1 MSTRVVV
8 DPVTRIEGHLRIE
21 AEMNDG
27 TIEQAY
33 SSGTMV
39 RGIETIVQGRDPRE
53 VWAFVQRICGVC
65 TLVHGMAGVRAVE
78 DALDYDIPP
87 NAELI
92 RNLMIGA
99 QYVHDHVMHF
109 YHLHALDW
117 VDILSALEAD
127 PKQTSELAQSI
138 SGYAKSSPGYFSD
151 VQQRLKGFVE
161 AGQLGIFANGYWGH
175 PGYKLPAE
183 ANLMAVAHYLDAL
196 AWQRNVA
203 ELHAIFGGK
212 NPHPNLCVGGMP
224 CAISLESGK
233 QAGTAVDVVGLERV
247 RSIIV
252 QMRDFVE
259 QVYRPD
265 TVAIAG
271 FYKDWFKQG
280 EGVGNFMTYGDF
292 PAKGFG
298 DPTSY
303 LVPAGVILN
312 RDLSRIEQ
320 VDLDADS
327 QIEEYVARA
336 WYDYKDGNDKGLHP
350 YKGETAFAY
359 TGPEPPYDQLD
370 VDNQYSWLK
379 SPRWR
384 GKPVEVGPLAR
395 VLMLYATGN
404 EQAKALVD
412 QTLHQLDLPVDALYS
427 TMGRTAAR
435 TLETV
440 IIADA
445 LQGWFDQLMANI
457 RDGDVKT
464 FNDEKW
470 DPSTWPRRAQGVGH
484 MEAPRGALG
493 HWIVIEDGKTANY
506 QAVVPSTW
514 NAGPRDTRDQP
525 GPYEAALAG
534 HTLHDPAQPIEI
546 LRTVHSFDPCIAC
559 AVHLF
564 DPNGE
569 EAISVKVC

>member
-298 DPTSY
+298 DPSSY

-379 SPRWR
+379 FPRWR

>member
-1 MSTRVVV
+1 
-8 DPVTRIEGHLRIE
+8 
-21 AEMNDG
+21 
-27 TIEQAY
+27 
-33 SSGTMV
+33 
-39 RGIETIVQGRDPRE
+39 
-53 VWAFVQRICGVC
+53 
-65 TLVHGMAGVRAVE
+65 
-78 DALDYDIPP
+78 
-87 NAELI
+87 
-92 RNLMIGA
+92 
-99 QYVHDHVMHF
+99 
-109 YHLHALDW
+109 
-117 VDILSALEAD
+117 
-127 PKQTSELAQSI
+127 
-138 SGYAKSSPGYFSD
+138 
-151 VQQRLKGFVE
+151 
-161 AGQLGIFANGYWGH
+161 
-175 PGYKLPAE
+175 
-183 ANLMAVAHYLDAL
+183 
-196 AWQRNVA
+196 
-203 ELHAIFGGK
+203 
-212 NPHPNLCVGGMP
+212 
-224 CAISLESGK
+224 
-233 QAGTAVDVVGLERV
+233 V

-298 DPTSY
+298 DPSSY

-320 VDLDADS
+320 VDLDADG

>member
-298 DPTSY
+298 DPSSY